1 MAGGIKLQWKD
12 RNFSEEQ
19 HRIYKSN
26 TPMTLGMLPS
36 PIVTLGSNI
45 TEYID
50 YDVIEGN
57 TYYYRISAVR
67 GSDEAVSDELMMVA
81 EELNLGP
88 GNDVLIAGDM
98 SAGFFGEVPTSELI
112 TGDDLAAQLGL
123 TQGTAQ
129 YSNEPWLKFA
139 LDDNIIYVAK
149 KPYRHSISWES
160 IYQAG
165 AVYGTGDNGLYPSGG
180 NRLQDANI
188 NVDGFNLDVTLLKGA
203 NTDPAIITSSGYDP
217 IETHNSEWNRLM
229 YPIHS
234 GVHTDANNPSSPSVP
249 YAQWATYSDS
259 DLLVHSSFGNGYAT
273 WVQETP
279 NASTTTSRLYR
290 GYSGISMVTYDP
302 AIRNTD
308 VTGWRPILR
317 LTV

>member
-19 HRIYKSN
+19 HRIYKSS
-26 TPMTLGMLPS
+26 TPMTLGMLPT
-36 PIVTLGSNI
+36 PIATLGSNI

-67 GSDEAVSDELMMVA
+67 GNDEAVSDELMMVA

-88 GNDVLIAGDM
+88 GSDVLIAGDM
-98 SAGFFGEVPTSELI
+98 TAGFFGEVPTSELI
-112 TGDDLAAQLGL
+112 TGDDLATAIGL
-123 TQGTAQ
+123 TAGTSQ
-129 YSNEPWLKFA
+129 FSNEPWLKFA

-149 KPYRHSISWES
+149 KPYRHSISWQH

-165 AVYGTGDNGLYPSGG
+165 AVYGTNDNGYNPSGG

-188 NVDGFNLDVTLLKGA
+188 TVDGFSLDVTLLRGT
-203 NTDPAIITSSGYDP
+203 NTDPAIFTSTGWDMDY
-217 IETHNSEWNRLM
+217 THTSEWNRLM

-234 GVHTDANNPSSPSVP
+234 GIHTDSRNPSTPSIP
-249 YAQWATYSDS
+249 YAQWATYSDG
-259 DLLVHSSFGNGYAT
+259 DLIVDYRTGNGSYS
-273 WVQETP
+273 WVQETQ
-279 NASTTTSRLYR
+279 NTDTSRRFLRGYNGVTYVNGNTTTYAS
-290 GYSGISMVTYDP
+290 SIV
-302 AIRNTD
+302 
-308 VTGWRPILR
+308 GWRPALR
-317 LTV
+317 LGV

>member
-19 HRIYKSN
+19 HKIYKSV
-26 TPMTLGMLPS
+26 TPMTLGMLPT
-36 PIVTLGSNI
+36 PIATLGSNI

-67 GSDEAVSDELMMVA
+67 GNDEAISDELEIIA
-81 EELNLGP
+81 EEMDLGP
-88 GNDVLIAGDM
+88 GPSELIAGDM
-98 SAGFFGEVPTSELI
+98 TAGFFGEVPTSELI
-112 TGDDLAAQLGL
+112 TGDDLATTLGI

-129 YSNEPWLKFA
+129 FGNEPWLKFA

-149 KPYRHSISWES
+149 KPYRHSISWEH

-165 AVYGTGDNGLYPSGG
+165 AVYGTHDNGYNPSGG
-180 NRLQDANI
+180 NRIQDANI
-188 NVDGFNLDVTLLKGA
+188 SVDGYSLDVTLLRGA
-203 NTDPAIITSSGYDP
+203 NTDPTGSDGYGWDVDF
-217 IETHNSEWNRLM
+217 THSSEWNRLM

-234 GVHTDANNPSSPSVP
+234 GIHTNRSNPSTPSVP
-249 YAQWATYSDS
+249 YAQWATYSDE
-259 DLLVHSSFGNGYAT
+259 DLLVDNSFGNGSYS

-279 NASTTTSRLYR
+279 ATSTQRLDR
-290 GYSGISMVTYDP
+290 GYTGVTNVNRTT
-302 AIRNTD
+302 ATNTR
-308 VTGWRPILR
+308 TFYGWRPCLR
-317 LTV
+317 LAQ

>member
-19 HRIYKSN
+19 HRIYKSS

-36 PIVTLGSNI
+36 PIATLGSNI

-67 GSDEAVSDELMMVA
+67 GNDEAVSDELMMVA
-81 EELNLGP
+81 EELGLGP
-88 GNDVLIAGDM
+88 GSQELIAGDM
-98 SAGFFGEVPTSELI
+98 TAGFFGEVPVTELI
-112 TGDDLAAQLGL
+112 TGDDLATQIGL
-123 TQGTAQ
+123 TQGTSQ
-129 YSNEPWLKFA
+129 FSNEPWLKFA

-149 KPYRHSISWES
+149 KPYRHTVSWEH

-188 NVDGFNLDVTLLKGA
+188 SVDGFSLDVTLLRGT
-203 NTDPAIITSSGYDP
+203 NTDPAIYTGSGYDMDY
-217 IETHNSEWNRLM
+217 THTSEWNRLM

-234 GVHTDANNPSSPSVP
+234 GIHTSSSNPSSPSVP
-249 YAQWATYSDS
+249 YAQWATYSES
-259 DLLVHSSFGNGYAT
+259 DLLVQENFGNGSSS
-273 WVQETP
+273 WIQETQ
-279 NASTTTSRLYR
+279 NTNTSSRFVR
-290 GYSGISMVTYDP
+290 GRFGVTYADRGTSTN
-302 AIRNTD
+302 AFNNI
-308 VTGWRPILR
+308 GWRPALR
-317 LTV
+317 LGV

>member
-12 RNFSEEQ
+12 RNFSEES
-19 HRIYKSN
+19 HRIYKSS
-26 TPMTLGMLPS
+26 TPMTLGMLPT
-36 PIVTLGSNI
+36 PIATLGSNV

-88 GNDVLIAGDM
+88 GSQELIAGDM
-98 SAGFFGEVPTSELI
+98 TAGFFGEVPTSELI
-112 TGDDLAAQLGL
+112 TGDDLATAIGL
-123 TQGTAQ
+123 TAGTSQ
-129 YSNEPWLKFA
+129 FSNEPWLKFA
-139 LDDNIIYVAK
+139 LDNNIIYVAK
-149 KPYRHSISWES
+149 KPYRHTVSWQH

-165 AVYGTGDNGLYPSGG
+165 AVYGTGDNGYNPSGA

-188 NVDGFNLDVTLLKGA
+188 NVDGFSLDVTLLRGT
-203 NTDPAIITSSGYDP
+203 NTDPAIYTTAGYDMDY
-217 IETHNSEWNRLM
+217 THTSEWNRLM

-234 GVHTDANNPSSPSVP
+234 GIHTNTSNPSSPSVP

-259 DLLVHSSFGNGYAT
+259 DLLVHNSFGSGSYSWT
-273 WVQETP
+273 QETQ
-279 NASTTTSRLYR
+279 
-290 GYSGISMVTYDP
+290 
-302 AIRNTD
+302 NTD
-308 VTGWRPILR
+308 TSWRFLRGNGGVTVVNRGTATGANSSIGWRPALR
-317 LTV
+317 LGV

>member
-19 HRIYKSN
+19 HRIYKSS
-26 TPMTLGMLPS
+26 TPMTLGMLPT
-36 PIVTLGSNI
+36 PIATLGSNI

-67 GSDEAVSDELMMVA
+67 GNDEAVSDELMMVA
-81 EELNLGP
+81 EEINNGP
-88 GNDVLIAGDM
+88 GPYELIAGDM
-98 SAGFFGEVPTSELI
+98 TAGFFGEVPTSELI
-112 TGDDLAAQLGL
+112 TGDDLATAIGL
-123 TQGTAQ
+123 TAGTSQ
-129 YSNEPWLKFA
+129 FSNEPWLKFA

-149 KPYRHSISWES
+149 KPYRHTVSWEH

-165 AVYGTGDNGLYPSGG
+165 AVYGTNDNGYNPSGG

-188 NVDGFNLDVTLLKGA
+188 SVDGFSLDVTLLRGA
-203 NTDPAIITSSGYDP
+203 NSDPTGTDDSGYDLVY
-217 IETHNSEWNRLM
+217 THNSEWNRLM

-234 GVHTDANNPSSPSVP
+234 GIHTSSSNPSSPSVP
-249 YAQWATYSDS
+249 YAQWATYSDA
-259 DLLVHSSFGNGYAT
+259 DILVHNSFGNGSYS

-279 NASTTTSRLYR
+279 ATSTRRLYR
-290 GYSGISMVTYDP
+290 GYFGVAYVYRYTVTDS
-302 AIRNTD
+302 RTVN
-308 VTGWRPILR
+308 GWRPCLR
-317 LTV
+317 LAQ

>member
-19 HRIYKSN
+19 HRIYKSS
-26 TPMTLGMLPS
+26 TPMTLGMLPT
-36 PIVTLGSNI
+36 PIATLSSNV

-88 GNDVLIAGDM
+88 GSQELIAGNM
-98 SAGFFGEVPTSELI
+98 TAGFFGEVPTSELI
-112 TGDDLAAQLGL
+112 TGDDLATQIGL
-123 TQGTAQ
+123 TAGTSQ
-129 YSNEPWLKFA
+129 FSNEPWLKFA

-149 KPYRHSISWES
+149 KPYRHTVSWQH

-165 AVYGTGDNGLYPSGG
+165 AVYGTNDNGSNSSGG

-188 NVDGFNLDVTLLKGA
+188 SVDGFSLDVTLLRGA
-203 NTDPAIITSSGYDP
+203 NADPTGTDSVGYDLAY
-217 IETHNSEWNRLM
+217 THTSEWNRLM
-229 YPIHS
+229 YSIHS
-234 GVHTDANNPSSPSVP
+234 GVHTATSNPSSPSVP
-249 YAQWATYSDS
+249 YAQWASYSDS
-259 DLLVHSSFGNGYAT
+259 DLLVHRDFGSGSYS

-279 NASTTTSRLYR
+279 ATSTQRLNR
-290 GYSGISMVTYDP
+290 GSFGVTYVYRYT
-302 AIRNTD
+302 ATNTG
-308 VTGWRPILR
+308 TAFGWRPCLR
-317 LTV
+317 LAQ

>member
-19 HRIYKSN
+19 HRIYKSS

-36 PIVTLGSNI
+36 PIATLGSNI

-67 GSDEAVSDELMMVA
+67 GNDEAVSDELMMVA

-88 GNDVLIAGDM
+88 GPIELIAGDM
-98 SAGFFGEVPTSELI
+98 TAGFFGEVPTSELI
-112 TGDDLAAQLGL
+112 TGDDLATAIGL
-123 TQGTAQ
+123 TAGTSQ
-129 YSNEPWLKFA
+129 FSNEPWLKFA

-149 KPYRHSISWES
+149 KPYRHTVSWEN

-165 AVYGTGDNGLYPSGG
+165 AVYGTNDNGYNPSGG

-188 NVDGFNLDVTLLKGA
+188 TVDGFSLDVTLLRGT
-203 NTDPAIITSSGYDP
+203 NTDPAIFTSNGFDMDY
-217 IETHNSEWNRLM
+217 THTSEWNRLM

-234 GVHTDANNPSSPSVP
+234 GIHTDSRNPSTPSIP
-249 YAQWATYSDS
+249 YAQWATYSDG
-259 DLLVHSSFGNGYAT
+259 DLIVDYRTGNGSYS
-273 WVQETP
+273 WVQETQ
-279 NASTTTSRLYR
+279 NTDTTLRFFRGYTGVTYVARSTTTNADSNL
-290 GYSGISMVTYDP
+290 
-302 AIRNTD
+302 
-308 VTGWRPILR
+308 GWRPALR
-317 LTV
+317 LGV